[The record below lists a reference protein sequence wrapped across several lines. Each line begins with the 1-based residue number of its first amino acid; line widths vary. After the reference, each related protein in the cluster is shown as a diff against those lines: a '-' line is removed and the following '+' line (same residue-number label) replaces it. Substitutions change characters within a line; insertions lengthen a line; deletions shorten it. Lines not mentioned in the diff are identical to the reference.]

1 MKRITKQVLST
12 LLLGAILAGLSGCT
26 NILEEDPN
34 EAQIPWATP
43 ANWEGTVPGMPNQGG
58 Y

>member
-1 MKRITKQVLST
+1 MKRITKHLLQI
-12 LLLGAILAGLSGCT
+12 LLLGSVLAGLTGCT